1 MVIGSI
7 LLFIISFTVFAL
19 CTSHQSVAEYGDSA
33 EMITAA
39 FTRGVPHPP
48 SYPLYM
54 FLGYYITHLPFLT
67 PAYLLNLFSGI
78 LHAAA
83 LVCVFLIGINILEQY
98 IPTNE
103 EKKEYHTLIITLASF
118 CAALALG
125 FSFYFFL
132 YAGIAEVF
140 PLNDFFTALVILL
153 ALQFKKHYLS
163 LPYFYVLCI
172 AVGLMLS
179 NQQTSILLIPPILI
193 FLFTTFFRNEE
204 HRNIKT
210 FLILSST
217 GLLVSIAAFFL
228 PYAYLPIM
236 AKSGSLLDW
245 GMPTTF
251 SQVMA
256 TIMRQSYGGTS
267 VSVASYTS
275 IIDPGAIFHYFGI
288 LFDSFSYVIFIALI
302 GLIFIIQAIRKHK
315 KEMNNHWYSFLAAY
329 DIPIF
334 LILSI
339 FLSGIF
345 LATYAGY
352 NWSGT
357 PDAGYYSG
365 IGVFLRLM
373 LQSEVIVDMC
383 ISLGIAFI
391 LLHATIFKEKLHQ
404 YGIAVLIALIFPAF
418 LFVQNA
424 GSVNN
429 STNDFYTQYA
439 IDTLHTLPQHSIILC
454 YTDAPCFSFYYAI
467 NVLHIRP
474 DIALVTETVDQ
485 YRDILLQHFPHLL
498 TTSSKESA
506 SIIDNIIE
514 QNYGKRNI
522 YVAFPGIQELQ
533 ETGLYM
539 NPYYVEPYGY
549 LFKVTTNPLDFT
561 PAAFAKSTQL
571 QKQINKILTPITFDN
586 RDDSK
591 RSTKVSFITQASFAA
606 YIENMDGYPTYAITT
621 TKLAETILNTNFA
634 QLNSF
639 IASIQGKQ
647 NYTVSIPSASD
658 FVNTGLSY
666 YTKANYA
673 KAKGYF
679 LSAHLLDPSNQQISG
694 YLAQT
699 YLKLHDMID
708 YKALLSEKY

>member
-19 CTSHQSVAEYGDSA
+19 CTSHQSVAKYGDSA

-118 CAALALG
+118 CAAFALG

-334 LILSI
+334 LILLFSYPAY
-339 FLSGIF
+339 FLQHMPDITGAGHLMQDTISRHRRI
-345 LATYAGY
+345 LAVNAG
-352 NWSGT
+352 
-357 PDAGYYSG
+357 
-365 IGVFLRLM
+365 V
-373 LQSEVIVDMC
+373 EVIVDMC

-429 STNDFYTQYA
+429 STNDFYTHCA

-498 TTSSKESA
+498 TTSSK
-506 SIIDNIIE
+506 
-514 QNYGKRNI
+514 K
-522 YVAFPGIQELQ
+522 YVF
-533 ETGLYM
+533 
-539 NPYYVEPYGY
+539 N
-549 LFKVTTNPLDFT
+549 
-561 PAAFAKSTQL
+561 
-571 QKQINKILTPITFDN
+571 
-586 RDDSK
+586 
-591 RSTKVSFITQASFAA
+591 
-606 YIENMDGYPTYAITT
+606 
-621 TKLAETILNTNFA
+621 
-634 QLNSF
+634 
-639 IASIQGKQ
+639 
-647 NYTVSIPSASD
+647 
-658 FVNTGLSY
+658 
-666 YTKANYA
+666 
-673 KAKGYF
+673 
-679 LSAHLLDPSNQQISG
+679 H
-694 YLAQT
+694 
-699 YLKLHDMID
+699 
-708 YKALLSEKY
+708 